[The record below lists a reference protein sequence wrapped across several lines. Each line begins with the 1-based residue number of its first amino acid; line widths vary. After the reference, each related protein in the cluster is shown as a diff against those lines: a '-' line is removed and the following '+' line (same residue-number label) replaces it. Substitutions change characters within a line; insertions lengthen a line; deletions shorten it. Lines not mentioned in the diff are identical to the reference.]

1 MGQLVITQ
9 QKKNQNYITTK
20 PMENKKQTAL
30 DELIKQI
37 DNEEKVLMG
46 LYGAEMFGR
55 RVGLSFARRVALE
68 LKAMEKEQMGY
79 TKEDVLMAGFIGEIN
94 HFDTKHIVSL
104 LDEAKQYNETH
115 GDK

>member
-1 MGQLVITQ
+1 M
-9 QKKNQNYITTK
+9 
-20 PMENKKQTAL
+20 KKQQTAMEWL
-30 DELIKQI
+30 KKELEDYGSSSHLNLDWNTFDELCQQAK
-37 DNEEKVLMG
+37 
-46 LYGAEMFGR
+46 
-55 RVGLSFARRVALE
+55 
-68 LKAMEKEQMGY
+68 EKEKQQIGY